1 MSYRSEPLLGF
12 SPEAFRARRERAL
25 AALEGSAL
33 VLPAAPAAHKSRD
46 TERRYR
52 ADSELFYLTG
62 VVEPGVLAVLE
73 PPISRGA
80 NTLEKTRELSLRTA
94 AGILAGG
101 VPCPRERALAAL
113 EGSALVLPAAPAA
126 HKSRDTERRYRRTA
140 SCST

>member
-1 MSYRSEPLLGF
+1 MSHRTEPLLGF

-62 VVEPGVLAVLE
+62 VVEPGALDPEMIV
-73 PPISRGA
+73 
-80 NTLEKTRELSLRTA
+80 TL
-94 AGILAGG
+94 GIY
-101 VPCPRERALAAL
+101 VNRIVKR
-113 EGSALVLPAAPAA
+113 
-126 HKSRDTERRYRRTA
+126 
-140 SCST
+140 